1 MSDDASTLTG
11 SHVIDTDVVVVGA
24 GAGGA
29 AVACAIAE
37 AGLRVVILEEGHR
50 WRPGQ
55 FPASY
60 GWALNHI
67 YAEKGARVV
76 EADTIYPMPGGRGV
90 GGSTL
95 INSAICYRAPEH
107 VLARWVDELGTD
119 AVSSASLAPRYERVE
134 RTIGVV
140 QAHPHIARANNLFI
154 KRGAEKLGLEGQFIH
169 RNAPGCVGCGVCH
182 LGCPSGG
189 KGSVDRNFIP
199 EAEGHGARVLADVRV
214 QEVMVDRGI
223 ARGVRGVVQ
232 DPETGQAVG
241 SVEVRARAVVLSAGT
256 VRTPVML
263 QAQALANRS
272 DQVGR
277 NLEIHPAVGTYGLV
291 PEAINAWDGVPQAY
305 AVFLDREAGI
315 LLQSYN
321 ASPEVFFST
330 LPWSGPEG
338 MKKLRRL
345 KNVAMCGG
353 LVSDRPSGRV
363 ELGRSG
369 RPKITYTLGDLERKK
384 LLRALRGVVS
394 ILFAAGATEV
404 HSGVGLGERWATSL
418 EEALAELTDDVPESQ
433 MHVYASHPMGTCK
446 MGRDSRSSVV
456 APSGQTHDVPGLWIA
471 DASVFPSSLGVNPQ
485 LTVMAM
491 GLMIG
496 ENVARSV

>member
-1 MSDDASTLTG
+1 MGFDASTLRG
-11 SHVIDTDVVVVGA
+11 RHVVDADAVVIGA

-29 AVACAIAE
+29 AVAYAMA
-37 AGLRVVILEEGHR
+37 ARGLKVVILEEGSR
-50 WRPGQ
+50 WQPQQ

-67 YAEKGARVV
+67 YAEKGARIV

-107 VLARWVDELGTD
+107 VLERWAEELGTD
-119 AVSSASLAPRYERVE
+119 AVSPASMAPLYEAVE

-140 QAHPHIARANNLFI
+140 QSQPYSARANNLFV
-154 KRGAEKLGLEGQFIH
+154 KRGAEKLGLDGQFIH
-169 RNAPGCVGCGVCH
+169 RNAPGCIGCGVCH

-199 EAEGHGARVLADVRV
+199 MAEEKGAVVYADVKVEQVVVEGGR
-214 QEVMVDRGI
+214 
-223 ARGVRGVVQ
+223 ARGVRGVVR
-232 DPETGQAVG
+232 DGETGEAVG
-241 SVEVRARAVVLSAGT
+241 TLEVRADHVVLSAGT
-256 VRTPVML
+256 VRTPTL
-263 QAQALANRS
+263 LLSQSLANRS

-277 NLEIHPAVGTYGLV
+277 NLEIHPAVGTYGFV

-305 AVFLDREAGI
+305 AVFLDRAEGI
-315 LLQSYN
+315 LLQSYSI
-321 ASPEVFFST
+321 SPEVFFSA
-330 LPWSGPEG
+330 LPWSGPDG

-345 KNVAMCGG
+345 KNLAMCGG

-363 ELGRSG
+363 TVGRNG
-369 RPKITYTLGDLERKK
+369 RPRVTYTLGDLERKK

-404 HSGVGLGERWATSL
+404 FSGVGLGEQWARS
-418 EEALAELTDDVPESQ
+418 EAEALAELTDDVPEEQ

-446 MGRDSRSSVV
+446 MGRDARSSVV
-456 APSGQTHDVPGLWIA
+456 SARGETHDVPGLWIA
-471 DASVFPSSLGVNPQ
+471 DASIFPSSLGVNPQ
-485 LTVMAM
+485 MTVMAM

-496 ENVARSV
+496 AHVAA

>member
-1 MSDDASTLTG
+1 MGFDASNLRG
-11 SHVIDTDVVVVGA
+11 RQVVDTDAVVVGA

-29 AVACAIAE
+29 AVAYAMA
-37 AGLRVVILEEGHR
+37 ARGLRVVVLEEGHR
-50 WRPGQ
+50 WEPKQ

-107 VLARWVDELGTD
+107 VLERWVDELGTD
-119 AVSSASLAPRYERVE
+119 AVSTASMAPLYELVE

-140 QAHPHIARANNLFI
+140 QSMPFNARANNLFI
-154 KRGAEKLGLEGQFIH
+154 KRGAEKLGMDGQFIH
-169 RNAPGCVGCGVCH
+169 RNAPGCIGCGICH

-189 KGSVDRNFIP
+189 KGSVDRNFVP
-199 EAEGHGARVLADVRV
+199 MAEEKGAVVYADVKVERIV
-214 QEVMVDRGI
+214 VEGGR
-223 ARGVRGVVQ
+223 ARGVVGVVRDGESGEQ
-232 DPETGQAVG
+232 VATL
-241 SVEVRARAVVLSAGT
+241 EVRAKAVVLSAGT
-256 VRTPVML
+256 VRTPVLL
-263 QAQALANRS
+263 QSQSLANGS

-277 NLEIHPAVGTYGLV
+277 NLEIHPAVGTYGFV

-305 AVFLDREAGI
+305 AVFLDRREGI

-321 ASPEVFFST
+321 ANPEVFFST
-330 LPWSGPEG
+330 LPWSGPDG
-338 MKKLRRL
+338 MKKMRRL
-345 KNVAMCGG
+345 KNMAMCGG

-363 ELGRSG
+363 VVGRNG
-369 RPKITYTLGDLERKK
+369 RPQVTYTLGDLERKK

-404 HSGVGLGERWATSL
+404 FSGVGIGDRWSAT
-418 EEALAELTDDVPESQ
+418 EAEALAELTDDVPEKQ

-446 MGRDSRSSVV
+446 MGRDPKTSVV
-456 APSGQTHDVPGLWIA
+456 SARGETHDVGGLWIA
-471 DASVFPSSLGVNPQ
+471 DASIFPSSLGVNPQ
-485 LTVMAM
+485 MTVMAM

-496 ENVARSV
+496 ANVAAAA